1 MKSVKWS
8 LFTFALIAS
17 LFSACSTTSSSDN
30 PEEISSSD
38 SKPDCSNSKS
48 GTSSSSYKAESVT
61 DADLIDVQ
69 KFAGQKEDTVYA
81 KDGIIYNTL
90 RVGPAIW
97 MNENLRSEEPFKVKS
112 ACYEYDEINCNK
124 YGRLYLNNKESSP
137 VAACP
142 ENYRLPSIGLWKEL
156 YESDVGFEPVFAGTC
171 SKRDTLECDG
181 LKSTVRYL
189 ANDDRAIVF
198 TKDSAGHISYKVQ
211 DVVDNAF
218 YSVRCVKPRTIVEK
232 MVELPICD
240 NDLVSMPNVYVIEK
254 ERSYYCDTYDQQWEE
269 TGSGECLASEE
280 KDFYLMNGGLLVCRN
295 QKWQVATIRDA
306 GEKCTKAELYNEYV
320 LNSTRYVCLDSGWV
334 ELKFPASVLGYCREK
349 FYGKVAKTDEN
360 VSYTCD
366 STGWRHTLIEDV
378 YGECVEDSVYKVVEF
393 NGKKWMCHSSLE
405 WYLGNDQEQ
414 AMGFCTKDLFDSV
427 RTYSGEFYRC
437 GSAFESWSWEYAT
450 EHLPKCDKSRMWDTI
465 TIDSTVYMCNG
476 DLEWQYVN
484 MGYVYGPCTDD
495 NLGEIQYDESE
506 REYYM
511 CVKHSANSID
521 NKKKIATWS
530 WQLTLP
536 AARELGLCQYD
547 TTYYKVAGDACYR
560 CENSYWSLF
569 SNFADD
575 CSD

>member
-198 TKDSAGHISYKVQ
+198 TRDSAGHISYKVQ
-211 DVVDNAF
+211 DVVHNAF
-218 YSVRCVKPRTIVEK
+218 YSVR
-232 MVELPICD
+232 
-240 NDLVSMPNVYVIEK
+240 
-254 ERSYYCDTYDQQWEE
+254 
-269 TGSGECLASEE
+269 
-280 KDFYLMNGGLLVCRN
+280 
-295 QKWQVATIRDA
+295 
-306 GEKCTKAELYNEYV
+306 
-320 LNSTRYVCLDSGWV
+320 
-334 ELKFPASVLGYCREK
+334 
-349 FYGKVAKTDEN
+349 
-360 VSYTCD
+360 
-366 STGWRHTLIEDV
+366 
-378 YGECVEDSVYKVVEF
+378 
-393 NGKKWMCHSSLE
+393 
-405 WYLGNDQEQ
+405 
-414 AMGFCTKDLFDSV
+414 
-427 RTYSGEFYRC
+427 
-437 GSAFESWSWEYAT
+437 
-450 EHLPKCDKSRMWDTI
+450 
-465 TIDSTVYMCNG
+465 
-476 DLEWQYVN
+476 
-484 MGYVYGPCTDD
+484 
-495 NLGEIQYDESE
+495 
-506 REYYM
+506 
-511 CVKHSANSID
+511 
-521 NKKKIATWS
+521 
-530 WQLTLP
+530 
-536 AARELGLCQYD
+536 
-547 TTYYKVAGDACYR
+547 
-560 CENSYWSLF
+560 
-569 SNFADD
+569 
-575 CSD
+575 